1 MSEGRAADSDW
12 IQAWID
18 RQRERL
24 KRLAEEASRA
34 AFGPEEERGQER
46 WSELFG
52 RWQELWTSSTALGMQ
67 SWADLLG
74 RVPALGPAREQIE
87 GWKELAET
95 QAQVR
100 ELEAALRARLMQVQV
115 EALSRLEQRVRVARE
130 SDEGIASMRELYDLW
145 VECGEEVYAGVA
157 HSEEYAELLAQLGNA
172 TMRLR
177 ARQQKM
183 LERLLEQFDLPT
195 RSELNTVHRQI
206 RELRATIEALQAK
219 LAASGKESGR

>member
-1 MSEGRAADSDW
+1 MSEGPAADSDW

-24 KRLAEEASRA
+24 EHLAEEASRA
-34 AFGPEEERGQER
+34 ASEPQERGQER

-52 RWQELWTSSTALGMQ
+52 RWQELWSSSTALGVQ

-74 RVPALGPAREQIE
+74 RLPALGPAREQIE
-87 GWKELAET
+87 GWRELAET
-95 QAQVR
+95 QAQAQQ
-100 ELEAALRARLMQVQV
+100 LEAALRARLMQVQV
-115 EALSRLEQRVRVARE
+115 EALSRLEQRVRAARE
-130 SDEGIASMRELYDLW
+130 SGEAIASMRELYDLW

-219 LAASGKESGR
+219 LAASGKEDGGD

>member
-1 MSEGRAADSDW
+1 
-12 IQAWID
+12 
-18 RQRERL
+18 
-24 KRLAEEASRA
+24 
-34 AFGPEEERGQER
+34 
-46 WSELFG
+46 
-52 RWQELWTSSTALGMQ
+52 
-67 SWADLLG
+67 
-74 RVPALGPAREQIE
+74 
-87 GWKELAET
+87 
-95 QAQVR
+95 
-100 ELEAALRARLMQVQV
+100 MQVQV
-115 EALSRLEQRVRVARE
+115 EALSKLEQRVRVARE

-145 VECGEEVYAGVA
+145 VECGEEVYAGVT